1 MLTVNL
7 GRGLETRPSNLTE
20 TLVGHHREEEDEE
33 KYEEQG
39 SASVAPTFK
48 V

>member
-20 TLVGHHREEEDEE
+20 TLVCHHREEEDEE